1 MLADSWTPW
10 VLIAG
15 LSAIA
20 FLSRALFVVPN
31 RPLNLPA
38 AAERLLRYAPAAAL
52 AAIVVPDLFRADA
65 VATGGGGIVF
75 NPRLY
80 AGLVGLIV
88 AVWSR
93 SIVLTMVAGMAALIV
108 GRMLL

>member
-1 MLADSWTPW
+1 MSGDGWMPW

-20 FLSRALFVVPN
+20 FLSRALFVVPD
-31 RPLNLPA
+31 RPLNLPVA
-38 AAERLLRYAPAAAL
+38 IERLLRYAPAAAL
-52 AAIVVPDLFRADA
+52 AAIVIPDLFRPDTLPADS
-65 VATGGGGIVF
+65 VAPVF
-75 NPRLY
+75 NARLV
-80 AGLVGLIV
+80 AGLVGLTV

-93 SIVLTMVAGMAALIV
+93 SIMLTMAAGMAALII